1 MIFRKEYG
9 FDLGTTYMHI
19 CQKEKGVILNEPEAI
34 AIDQVSKSAIAVG
47 DDAYDMFE
55 KTPTSIKINMPVKY
69 GVIADFDNML
79 NLLDSQCKKLKVGKN
94 GKPTALVCVPYH
106 ISEVERRALF
116 DLFMRSSAKFK
127 DVRMLEKPLAAG
139 IGCGIDV
146 LEPEGHLI
154 VDIGGGTTE
163 ISVISLGGVVISD
176 LLKIGGEK
184 LDSNIR
190 NYVKK
195 TYNVLIGLRTAE
207 KIKKEIGSVIGSE
220 KEQIMEVVGRD
231 VITGLPKTVAV
242 TGKDVF
248 SAIKEEI
255 SSIVDAIKLVLEKT
269 PPELSADILLA
280 GIHISGGTA
289 SIKNIGELITKETN
303 LEVHVNGEPEQCV
316 INGVCH
322 ILNNYNKHKNLLF
335 TIKNS

>member
-1 MIFRKEYG
+1 MIFRKDYG

-19 CQKEKGVILNEPEAI
+19 CQKEKGVVLNEPEAI
-34 AIDQVSKSAIAVG
+34 AIDQELKNAIAVG
-47 DDAYDMFE
+47 DAAYDMFE
-55 KTPTSIKINMPVKY
+55 KTPNSIRINMPIKY

-79 NLLDSQCKKLKVGKN
+79 NLLDAQCSHLKIGK
-94 GKPTALVCVPYH
+94 GGRPTALVCVPYH

-116 DLFMRSSAKFK
+116 DLFMRSKAKFK
-127 DVRMLEKPLAAG
+127 DVLMLKKPLAAA

-146 LEPEGHLI
+146 LEPEGHLV

-195 TYNVLIGLRTAE
+195 NYNVLIGLRTAE
-207 KIKKEIGSVIGSE
+207 RIKKEIGSVIGSE
-220 KEQIMEVVGRD
+220 EDQIMEVIGRD
-231 VITGLPKTVAV
+231 VISGLPKNVVV

-289 SIKNIGELITKETN
+289 NIKNIGELITKETN
-303 LEVHVNGEPEQCV
+303 LAVTVNDEPAQCV

-322 ILNNYNKHKNLLF
+322 ILNNYNKHKNILF
-335 TIKNS
+335 TLKNS